1 MEKRAVFN
9 SKLIPYL
16 LLAPQILISVIF
28 FFWPALLAIW
38 QSFLKEDAF
47 GLSNE
52 FIWFENYKD
61 IFQDS
66 NYLTAIFVTVVFSI
80 SVTLICLVFSLIL
93 AGLANKVHIGKTI
106 YQTLIICPY
115 AVAPAIAGVLWFF
128 LFSPSIG
135 YIANILT
142 TNEINWDPSL
152 NGNHGLLLIILAASW
167 KQISYNFLFYLASLQ
182 SIPKSLLEAAS
193 IDGASPL
200 RRFIDITIP
209 IISPTTFFLFIMNL
223 IYTFFDTFG
232 IIYTTTQGG
241 PGYSTT
247 NLVYKV
253 YVDGVVNLNLGG
265 SSAQSVIL
273 MIFVSFITIL
283 HFRFVEKRYTTK

>member
-1 MEKRAVFN
+1 MEKRAIFN
-9 SKLIPYL
+9 SKVIPYMFL
-16 LLAPQILISVIF
+16 GPQIFISVVF

-47 GLSNE
+47 GLSTE
-52 FIWFENYKD
+52 FIWLDNYKE
-61 IFQDS
+61 IFHDS
-66 NYLTAIFVTVVFSI
+66 NYLTAIFITIVFSI
-80 SVTLICLVFSLIL
+80 SVTLICLIFSLIL
-93 AGLANKVHIGKTI
+93 AGLVNRIQTGKII

-115 AVAPAIAGVLWFF
+115 AVAPAITGLLWFF
-128 LFSPSIG
+128 LLSPSIG
-135 YIANILT
+135 YIANYLK
-142 TNEINWDPSL
+142 EGGLNWDPSL
-152 NGNHGLLLIILAASW
+152 NGNHALILIIISASW

-200 RRFIDITIP
+200 RRFLDITIP
-209 IISPTTFFLFIMNL
+209 LISPTTFFLFIMNL

-232 IIYTTTQGG
+232 IIYMTTQGG

-253 YVDGVVNLNLGG
+253 YIDGIVNLNLGG
-265 SSAQSVIL
+265 SAAQSVIL
-273 MIFVSFITIL
+273 MIFVSCITIL
-283 HFRFVEKRYTTK
+283 HFRFVEKKVHY

>member
-1 MEKRAVFN
+1 MEKRAIFN
-9 SKLIPYL
+9 SKVIPYL
-16 LLAPQILISVIF
+16 FLTPQIFISVIF

-47 GLSNE
+47 GLKSE
-52 FIWFENYKD
+52 FVWFENYKE
-61 IFQDS
+61 IFLNSD
-66 NYLTAIFVTVVFSI
+66 YLTAILVTIIFSI
-80 SVTLICLVFSLIL
+80 SVTVICLISALIL
-93 AGLANKVHIGKTI
+93 AGLVNKIQAGKVI

-115 AVAPAIAGVLWFF
+115 AVAPAIAGVLWYF
-128 LFSPSIG
+128 LFSPAIG
-135 YIANILT
+135 YIANLM
-142 TNEINWDPSL
+142 NKGGINWDPNL
-152 NGNHGLLLIILAASW
+152 NGNHALILIILSASW

-193 IDGASPL
+193 IDGASSL

-209 IISPTTFFLFIMNL
+209 MISPTIFFLFIMNL

-232 IIYTTTQGG
+232 IIFTTTQGG

-253 YVDGVVNLNLGG
+253 YVDGIVNLNLGG
-265 SSAQSVIL
+265 SAAQSVVL
-273 MIFVSFITIL
+273 MIFVSFITVL
-283 HFRFVEKRYTTK
+283 HFRFVEKKVHY

>member
-1 MEKRAVFN
+1 VEKRAIFN
-9 SKLIPYL
+9 SKVIPYMFL
-16 LLAPQILISVIF
+16 GPQIFISVVF

-47 GLSNE
+47 GLSTE
-52 FIWFENYKD
+52 FIWLDNYKE
-61 IFQDS
+61 IFHDS
-66 NYLTAIFVTVVFSI
+66 NYLTAIFITIVFSI
-80 SVTLICLVFSLIL
+80 SVTLICLIFSLIL
-93 AGLANKVHIGKTI
+93 AGLVNRIQTGKII

-115 AVAPAIAGVLWFF
+115 AVAPAITGLLWFF
-128 LFSPSIG
+128 LLSPSIG
-135 YIANILT
+135 YIANYLK
-142 TNEINWDPSL
+142 EGGLNWDPSL
-152 NGNHGLLLIILAASW
+152 NGNHALILIIISASW

-200 RRFIDITIP
+200 RRFLDITIP
-209 IISPTTFFLFIMNL
+209 LISPTTFFLFIMNL

-232 IIYTTTQGG
+232 IIYMTTQGG

-253 YVDGVVNLNLGG
+253 YIDGIVNLNLGG
-265 SSAQSVIL
+265 SAAQSVIL
-273 MIFVSFITIL
+273 MIFVSCITIL
-283 HFRFVEKRYTTK
+283 HFRFVEKKVHY

>member
-9 SKLIPYL
+9 AKIIPYI
-16 LLAPQILISVIF
+16 LLAPQIMISAIF

-47 GLSNE
+47 GLNTE
-52 FIWFENYKD
+52 FVWFENYKEL
-61 IFQDS
+61 FHDS
-66 NYLTAIFVTVVFSI
+66 NYLTSILITIVFSL
-80 SVTLICLVFSLIL
+80 SVTFICLVSGLIL
-93 AGLANKVHIGKTI
+93 AGLVNRIRVGKMI

-115 AVAPAIAGVLWFF
+115 AVAPAIAGVLWYF

-135 YIANILT
+135 YIANLM
-142 TNEINWDPSL
+142 NEDSINWDPNL
-152 NGNHGLLLIILAASW
+152 NGNHALILIILSASW

-182 SIPKSLLEAAS
+182 AIPKSLLEAAS

-200 RRFIDITIP
+200 RRFIDIIIP
-209 IISPTTFFLFIMNL
+209 LISPTTFFLFIMNL

-232 IIYTTTQGG
+232 IIFTTTRGG

-253 YVDGVVNLNLGG
+253 YIDGIVNLNLGG
-265 SSAQSVIL
+265 SAAQSVIL
-273 MIFVSFITIL
+273 MIIVSFITIL
-283 HFRFVEKRYTTK
+283 HFRFVEKKVHY